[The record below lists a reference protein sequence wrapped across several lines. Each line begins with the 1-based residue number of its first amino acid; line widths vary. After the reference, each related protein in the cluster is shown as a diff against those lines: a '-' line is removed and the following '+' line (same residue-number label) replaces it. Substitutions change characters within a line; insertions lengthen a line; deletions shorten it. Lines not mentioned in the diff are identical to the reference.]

1 MRESRLKLVDIF
13 SISTPY
19 VGYKEL
25 NPPERSLHAA
35 SHFHPPD
42 RESTTALEGH
52 MPDPLDIGHV
62 TASLDPIVP
71 AVMPANPT

>member
-25 NPPERSLHAA
+25 DPPERSLHAA

-42 RESTTALEGH
+42 RESTTALEAH
-52 MPDPLDIGHV
+52 VPDPLDIGRV
-62 TASLDPIVP
+62 TASIDP
-71 AVMPANPT
+71 AVMPANPA

>member
-35 SHFHPPD
+35 SHLHPPD
-42 RESTTALEGH
+42 RESTTALEAH
-52 MPDPLDIGHV
+52 VPDPLDIGRV

-71 AVMPANPT
+71 AVMPTNRA

>member
-13 SISTPY
+13 GISTPY

-25 NPPERSLHAA
+25 DPPERSLHAA
-35 SHFHPPD
+35 SHSHPPD
-42 RESTTALEGH
+42 CEPTTALETH
-52 MPDPLDIGHV
+52 MPDPLDIGRV

-71 AVMPANPT
+71 AVMPANPA